1 MKATDVQQSTLASI
15 LIGNPGN
22 KRTLGWQ
29 QALQAQGQPQALE
42 VSYARL
48 LHAIRAGETLPEVLD
63 SMYKR
68 SQYSVAV
75 QNTANSMMSSQNVGS
90 LTMPSPHIGSDDIR
104 SQHVR
109 SDSMSSS
116 SPSMLTDDISA
127 CAMPSGSV
135 WAANQPMMIRL
146 DAPGENAAVERGL
159 IALGAA
165 DNEHWQD
172 DSLLPIAVPTRHER
186 IAYTAA
192 RQLQGSYGRIWYPA
206 QWFRGYCRLLS
217 WLHQQ
222 VEQYVPQAWWLNAPS
237 EIALMFDKRACS
249 LHLHAA
255 GIAVPSILSSTANQ
269 HTPIHSY
276 AELRQQMEAQHVHRV
291 FVKLFCGS
299 AASGVIAYQYNP
311 RTGAEIAMTTIGK
324 ERIHGETIFYNSGR
338 LIRYTD
344 AADIGQLVDWI
355 AGEGMQVER
364 WISKAALDGQVYDV
378 RQLVCRNAAGHA
390 VMRLSR
396 TPITNLHLRNKRL
409 LLDDAELPETLRHS
423 ISDTAQRA
431 LASFPGSFCA
441 GMDVLVPANGRVPLI
456 MDVNPFGDLL
466 YHVQQDGMGTYEWE
480 LAHFLKQWRKE
491 MTDVD

>member
-1 MKATDVQQSTLASI
+1 MKAINLQSGTMMSI

-29 QALQAQGQPQALE
+29 QALHAHGQPNALE

-68 SQYSVAV
+68 SSYEQTLQTGAI
-75 QNTANSMMSSQNVGS
+75 SSFS
-90 LTMPSPHIGSDDIR
+90 A
-104 SQHVR
+104 QHVV
-109 SDSMSSS
+109 SDRT
-116 SPSMLTDDISA
+116 LISA
-127 CAMPSGSV
+127 QSVLSGHG
-135 WAANQPMMIRL
+135 WAVNQPVMLRL

-165 DNEHWQD
+165 EASDGQD
-172 DSLLPIAVPTRHER
+172 DSLLPLATPTRHER
-186 IAYTAA
+186 ISYTAA
-192 RQLQGSYGRIWYPA
+192 RRLEGQYGRILYPA
-206 QWFRGYCRLLS
+206 QWFRGYCRLLC
-217 WLHQQ
+217 WLQTQ
-222 VEQYVPQAWWLNAPS
+222 VKQYLPQAQWLNAPS

-255 GIAVPSILSSTANQ
+255 GIAVPSIVTRAADEYTS
-269 HTPIHSY
+269 IRSY
-276 AELRQQMEAQHVHRV
+276 AELREQMKVQQIHRV
-291 FVKLFCGS
+291 FLKLFCGS

-324 ERIHGETIFYNSGR
+324 EQMGGETIFYNSGR

-344 AADIGQLVDWI
+344 ATDIRQLVDWI
-355 AGEGMQVER
+355 AGEGMHVER
-364 WISKAALDGQVYDV
+364 WISKASLDGHVYDV
-378 RQLVCRNAAGHA
+378 RQLVCRYGAGHA

-409 LLDDAELPETLRHS
+409 LLEESVLPEAMCSS
-423 ISDTAQRA
+423 IGSTAQQA
-431 LASFPGSFCA
+431 LAAFPASFCA
-441 GMDVLVPANGRVPLI
+441 GMDVLVPASGNVPLI

-466 YHVQQDGMGTYEWE
+466 YYVQHDGLGTYEWE
-480 LAHFLKQWRKE
+480 LAQWLKQWRKE
-491 MTDVD
+491 ITDVD